1 MTITNDLIN
10 QSVVNFR
17 NDNLY
22 NEDSQNPQSLNNF
35 NVLPFVRDPPLKYH
49 HLELSPYPNDRKK
62 GKRRR
67 NEYWIEA
74 NLITKE
80 TFWPDNEYE
89 DRYFYRRQGV
99 KDITDLANLY
109 HKTVKAKTIWL
120 RGLDSQGKR
129 YHMFLPY
136 TNRFDVEYMKDQVI
150 KIRKAFKGLEL
161 KSSILFLTLTID
173 PKRYPSLYDGHKD
186 IQRKVNHLLT
196 VLRKKY
202 PHTFR
207 YVKVAEIQT
216 ANTFDVHYHIA
227 MSVRSTAGI
236 DWNVRDFDGS
246 YDKNDNLRK
255 FVKSLWDYDKGLW
268 HIGTAEME
276 LVEEIHEGLSN
287 YVKVT
292 YYETVNHRSVRKT
305 KKYRGTIQGY
315 MLKYL
320 YKAINPK
327 DEDTLIGTNN
337 SVLWALNSRIF
348 SHTNIEKWRKD
359 NELHDLITADKN
371 NSNAELSELTD
382 IEDITWEYQG
392 LLFSDQIGYLEG
404 IYEEKELEPSILELL
419 YRLYYREEIKKNN
432 DNG

>member
-22 NEDSQNPQSLNNF
+22 NEGSENPQSLNNF
-35 NVLPFVRDPPLKYH
+35 NVLPFVRDPPLKFH
-49 HLELSPYPNDRKK
+49 HIVASPDPNGRK
-62 GKRRR
+62 GKRKR
-67 NEYWIEA
+67 NHYWTEA
-74 NLITKE
+74 NSITRE
-80 TFWPDNEYE
+80 VFWVDNEGE

-99 KDITDLANLY
+99 KQIPELANLY

-136 TNRFDVEYMKDQVI
+136 RNRFDIEYMKDLVI

-161 KSSILFLTLTID
+161 RNSILFLTLTID

-202 PHTFR
+202 PHVFR

-216 ANTFDVHYHIA
+216 KNTFNVHYHIA
-227 MSVRSTAGI
+227 MSVRSTAGM

-246 YDKNDNLRK
+246 YDKNDNLRE
-255 FVKSLWDYDKGLW
+255 FVKELWDYEKGKW

-276 LVEEIHEGLSN
+276 LVEEIHDGLSN
-287 YVKVT
+287 YVRVT
-292 YYETVNHRSVRKT
+292 FYATVNHRTQKFVKEY
-305 KKYRGTIQGY
+305 KGTIQGY

-327 DEDTLIGTNN
+327 DEDEIIGTNN
-337 SVLWALNSRIF
+337 AVLWALNSRIF

-359 NELHDLITADKN
+359 NELHDLIKADKN
-371 NSNAELSELTD
+371 NSNPELSESAD

-392 LLFSDQIGYLEG
+392 LLFSDEIGFLEG

>member
-1 MTITNDLIN
+1 MTI
-10 QSVVNFR
+10 QFE
-17 NDNLY
+17 NL
-22 NEDSQNPQSLNNF
+22 
-35 NVLPFVRDPPLKYH
+35 NVLPLIEDPPLRCH
-49 HLELSPYPNDRKK
+49 HIENFPNPNDREKA
-62 GKRRR
+62 GRGR
-67 NEYWIEA
+67 NKYWIQA
-74 NLITKE
+74 HTITKE
-80 TFWPDNEYE
+80 TFWADNEYE

-99 KDITDLANLY
+99 KEISELANIY

-120 RGLDSQGKR
+120 RGLDSQGNR

-136 TNRFDVEYMKDQVI
+136 TNRFDIEYMKNQVV

-161 KSSILFLTLTID
+161 HGSILFLTLTID
-173 PKRYPSLYDGHKD
+173 PKRYPSLYDGHKN

-202 PHTFR
+202 PHVFR

-216 ANTFDVHYHIA
+216 ANTFNVHYHIA
-227 MSVRSTAGI
+227 MSVRSTAGM

-255 FVKSLWDYDKGLW
+255 FVKELWDYDKGLW

-276 LVEEIHEGLSN
+276 LVEEIHDGLSN

-292 YYETVNHRSVRKT
+292 GYETVNHHTQKFVRKY
-305 KKYRGTIQGY
+305 KGTIQGY

-327 DEDTLIGTNN
+327 DEDALIGTNN
-337 SVLWALNSRIF
+337 AVLWALNSRIF

-359 NELHDLITADKN
+359 NELNDLISADKN
-371 NSNAELSELTD
+371 NSNAELFESAD
-382 IEDITWEYQG
+382 IEDITWEYRG
-392 LLFSDQIGYLEG
+392 LLYSDEIGYLSG
-404 IYEEKELEPSILELL
+404 IFEEKELEPSILELL
-419 YRLYYREEIKKNN
+419 YRLYYDDKINKTN

>member
-1 MTITNDLIN
+1 MTIANDLIN

-35 NVLPFVRDPPLKYH
+35 NVLPFTRDPPLKFH
-49 HLELSPYPNDRKK
+49 HIKASRDPNDRK
-62 GKRRR
+62 GKRKR
-67 NEYWIEA
+67 NDYWIEA
-74 NLITKE
+74 NSITRE
-80 TFWPDNEYE
+80 VFWPDCAYG
-89 DRYFYRRQGV
+89 DRYFYRRQGAKEIV
-99 KDITDLANLY
+99 ELANIY
-109 HKTVKAKTIWL
+109 HKTVKSKTIWL
-120 RGLDSQGKR
+120 RGSGSQGER

-136 TNRFDVEYMKDQVI
+136 RNRFDIEYMKDQVI

-161 KSSILFLTLTID
+161 KNSILFLTLTVD
-173 PKRYPSLYDGHKD
+173 PKHYPSLYDGHKD
-186 IQRKVNHLLT
+186 IQKKVNHLLT
-196 VLRKKY
+196 ILRKKY
-202 PHTFR
+202 PHLFR

-216 ANTFDVHYHIA
+216 ANTFNVHYHIA
-227 MSVRSTAGI
+227 MSVRSIAGI

-246 YDKNDNLRK
+246 YDKNDNLRQ
-255 FVKSLWDYDKGLW
+255 FVLDLWDYEKGKW
-268 HIGTAEME
+268 HIGTADMR
-276 LVEEIHEGLSN
+276 LIEEIHDGLSN
-287 YVKVT
+287 YVRVT
-292 YYETVNHRSVRKT
+292 FYETVNHHTQKSV
-305 KKYRGTIQGY
+305 KKYKGTIQGY

-327 DEDTLIGTNN
+327 DEDELIGTNN

-359 NELHDLITADKN
+359 NELHDLISAVKN
-371 NSNAELSELTD
+371 NSNAELSESAD

-392 LLFSDQIGYLEG
+392 LLFSDEIGYLSG

>member
-1 MTITNDLIN
+1 MTIE
-10 QSVVNFR
+10 FE
-17 NDNLY
+17 NL
-22 NEDSQNPQSLNNF
+22 
-35 NVLPFVRDPPLKYH
+35 NVLPLIEDDPLPFH
-49 HLELSPYPNDRKK
+49 HIEDSPNPDDKIRA
-62 GKRRR
+62 KRRR
-67 NEYWIEA
+67 NEYWIQA
-74 NLITKE
+74 NSITKG

-99 KDITDLANLY
+99 KEIIDLANVY
-109 HKTVKAKTIWL
+109 RRTVKAKTIWL
-120 RGLDSQGKR
+120 SGHGSQGGR

-136 TNRFDVEYMKDQVI
+136 TNRFDVEYMKNQVI

-161 KSSILFLTLTID
+161 HDSILFLTLTID

-186 IQRKVNHLLT
+186 IQRHVNHLLT

-216 ANTFDVHYHIA
+216 ANTFNVHYHIA
-227 MSVRSTAGI
+227 MSIRSTAGM
-236 DWNVRDFDGS
+236 DWNVMYFDGS
-246 YDKNDNLRK
+246 YDRK
-255 FVKSLWDYDKGLW
+255 ENIRSFVKGLWDYDKGLW

-276 LVEEIHEGLSN
+276 LVEEIHDGLSS
-287 YVKVT
+287 YVRVT
-292 YYETVNHRSVRKT
+292 GYETKDHHTQKFVRKY
-305 KKYRGTIQGY
+305 KGTIQGY

-320 YKAINPK
+320 YKAISPK
-327 DEDTLIGTNN
+327 DEDELIGTNN

-359 NELHDLITADKN
+359 NELHDLIRADKN
-371 NSNAELSELTD
+371 NSNIDPDESLNVES
-382 IEDITWEYQG
+382 ITWEYRG
-392 LLFSDQIGYLEG
+392 LLFNDQIDNLSG

-419 YRLYYREEIKKNN
+419 YRLYYREEIKESN